1 MPFRLFQFSNFFIK
15 KTDFTFS
22 IRLNKQKTKIGRHS
36 RPWPIFGQLTMACF
50 DLPMGGW
57 NGVVFNSNP
66 GIEVNTRVFILV
78 YDRTS
83 MYGTVRPYCTAVLY
97 GTVRTVKVAVRC
109 TFFWRFLVLKR
120 NHLNPENLEKLVFC
134 RQNLPKVNFQY

>member
-1 MPFRLFQFSNFFIK
+1 MAVFNSKQIGNSKFSSNNPLFPLLHSMPFRLFQFSNFFIK

-36 RPWPIFGQLTMACF
+36 RPWLIFGQLTMACF

-66 GIEVNTRVFILV
+66 GIEVYTRVFILTEV
-78 YDRTS
+78 LLRNW
-83 MYGTVRPYCTAVLY
+83 AV
-97 GTVRTVKVAVRC
+97 
-109 TFFWRFLVLKR
+109 
-120 NHLNPENLEKLVFC
+120 NPEVLGSIPGGGAYKKIHSF
-134 RQNLPKVNFQY
+134 FF